1 MEISLIQP
9 SRNNLK
15 YLKWS
20 YEATRKNQGVHE
32 VEICIADD
40 FSNDGTWEW
49 CQEMMKKDI
58 HFKAIRNE
66 GPTRLGHTILY
77 DKLINEVANYDICMI
92 YHADMYLCP
101 NALDEISKY
110 IAPKTVVSLT
120 RIEPPLHP
128 DGPEKILADFG
139 IEIEEFNEDKFLN
152 WFKNNLKPK
161 YNQPTEGVFAPWA
174 FMKSDFQE
182 IKGHDPLFAPQ
193 SKEDSDIFNRFQ
205 LNGVKFLQTWGGY
218 VYHMTCRGSRF
229 NPTLTTPGT
238 NSPEWE
244 AQNQRSTRNFI
255 RKWGH
260 FVKHD
265 HLMKP
270 IIPHKYNIGFKIH
283 NCNQSFLELLEPW
296 CDVIWVNEN
305 IIEEYIQKEQANTKY
320 DLRKRVHSI
329 EGSDVKDY
337 MDITV
342 EFDAKNFTQN
352 SFNIIQSLSD
362 IITES
367 GGVGEFALDC
377 FKITI
382 QSLEVY
388 EKNLIEIQ

>member
-1 MEISLIQP
+1 
-9 SRNNLK
+9 
-15 YLKWS
+15 
-20 YEATRKNQGVHE
+20 
-32 VEICIADD
+32 
-40 FSNDGTWEW
+40 
-49 CQEMMKKDI
+49 
-58 HFKAIRNE
+58 
-66 GPTRLGHTILY
+66 
-77 DKLINEVANYDICMI
+77 
-92 YHADMYLCP
+92 
-101 NALDEISKY
+101 
-110 IAPKTVVSLT
+110 
-120 RIEPPLHP
+120 
-128 DGPEKILADFG
+128 
-139 IEIEEFNEDKFLN
+139 
-152 WFKNNLKPK
+152 
-161 YNQPTEGVFAPWA
+161 
-174 FMKSDFQE
+174 
-182 IKGHDPLFAPQ
+182 
-193 SKEDSDIFNRFQ
+193 
-205 LNGVKFLQTWGGY
+205 
-218 VYHMTCRGSRF
+218 MTCRGSRF